1 MKAVQSSVEIVEVG
15 PRDGLQAEDRVL
27 PVATRLDLIRRCAEA
42 GARRIEVCSFAHPK
56 LLPQMAGA
64 EEIAA
69 AIDPDRTW
77 SAIGLVLNAKGLER
91 ALATD
96 LDEVNFVGYA
106 SDGYAGKNTG
116 ATAEARNAEA
126 AELIASARAAGK
138 RTSITV
144 AVSFGDPIE
153 GVVPIERL
161 ASIAARFAEA
171 GVDEIAMG
179 DTAGVGTPTDVA
191 ERLGAVRAATGGTPL
206 RLHFHNT
213 HNTGYANVV
222 AALHAGVDALDA
234 SVGGFGG
241 SPFSP
246 GAGGNVATED
256 VAWMLDRMGVATG
269 LDAVSLADTGAWIAA
284 ELGHDGAEAMLDRA
298 GPWPPAP

>member
-1 MKAVQSSVEIVEVG
+1 MAHVQTRVEIVEVG
-15 PRDGLQAEDRVL
+15 PRDGLQAEERILD
-27 PVATRLDLIRRCAEA
+27 VATRLELIRRCAAA

-77 SAIGLVLNAKGLER
+77 SAIGLVLNTRGLER

-96 LDEVNFVGYA
+96 LDEINFVGYA

-116 ATAEARNAEA
+116 ATAEVRNAEA
-126 AELIASARAAGK
+126 AELIGAARAGAK
-138 RTSITV
+138 RTSITI

-153 GVVPIERL
+153 GVVPVDRL
-161 ASIAARFAEA
+161 AAIAARFAEA

-179 DTAGVGTPTDVA
+179 DTAGVATPADVA
-191 ERLGAVRAATGGTPL
+191 ERLAAVRTAAAGTPL

-222 AALHAGVDALDA
+222 AALEAGIEALDA

-256 VAWMLDRMGVATG
+256 VVWILDRMGVETG
-269 LDAVSLADTGAWIAA
+269 LDAASLAGTGTWIAG
-284 ELGHDGAEAMLDRA
+284 ELGHDGADAMLDRA
-298 GPWPPAP
+298 GPWPPAG